1 MREEIFALDIG
12 TRKVM
17 GIVARQHDDYLE
29 IIDTEVIEHAQRS
42 MIDGQIHNIT
52 EVAKVVTRVKENLES
67 RLHKKL
73 RKVGVAVAGRNLRTF
88 KSKVTQEFEAEK
100 DITAAM
106 VKDLELKAIDAI
118 TTDPKQAIANFY
130 CAGYSPVYY
139 ELEGNRLSDLTSH
152 RGKSIACE
160 LIVTF
165 LPRVVLDSMF
175 SVLKKAELDPT
186 NVTLEPISALNAIIP
201 PEIRNLNIV
210 LVDIGAGTSDLAITK
225 DGFVFAYG
233 MVTDAGDEI
242 TESISQLLL
251 ADFSTAER
259 VKRLLN
265 DTSDIS
271 YEDIWEKKHTLDT
284 PNFIGQL
291 LPSIKKLAGAIA
303 KTALD
308 LNGGIIPQAV
318 IAVGGGSLTYDLMN
332 QLALS
337 FGMASDKVGMRLP
350 CAIKNIHNT
359 TNKLGGP
366 EAITP
371 LGIALM
377 TASASGLQF
386 IEIEV
391 NQKKFRLLDFNQ
403 RKDILGALTL
413 SEAFTQKKL
422 YPRPGLALTC
432 TVNGELKIV
441 KGTLGKP
448 ALIVRNGRTIS
459 SLSEKIEPG
468 DILEFSEAVD
478 GENGFCLLKDL
489 LKPLS
494 IPITYNLEAVEIMP
508 PVAMNEKEV
517 NIDTPLEDRAT
528 VRTTALT
535 IRHLLASRG
544 ISLEELFERQILV
557 NLNANPK
564 VLTQRNFTLL
574 LNGQTVGLT
583 ATLSAGD
590 TVTFSLTTPTS
601 YRISDIIDLPESCE
615 KMHITVSGKEI
626 EMPIEPVQIFMN
638 GQQVNAQEFLIDGA
652 DIKVYYLKER
662 SVMLSEIFRYIEFDP
677 RKAFG
682 KKMTILVNDL
692 PAGFTTPLAEGSRVS
707 ILFED
712 RKMEA

>member
-1 MREEIFALDIG
+1 MCEEIIALDIG

-17 GIVARQHDDYLE
+17 GIIARCHDDYLE

-42 MIDGQIHNIT
+42 MIDGQIHNIA
-52 EVAKVVTRVKENLES
+52 EVAKVVKKVKENLES

-73 RKVGVAVAGRNLRTF
+73 QKVGVAVAGRNLRTF
-88 KSKVTQEFEAEK
+88 KSKVTQEFESER
-100 DITAAM
+100 DITTAM
-106 VKDLELKAIDAI
+106 VKDLELQAIDTI
-118 TTDPKQAIANFY
+118 TADPKHAISNFY

-139 ELEGNRLSDLTSH
+139 ELEGSRLSDLTSH

-210 LVDIGAGTSDLAITK
+210 LVDIGAGTSDIAITK

-233 MVTDAGDEI
+233 MVTEAGDEI
-242 TESISQLLL
+242 TECISQLLL
-251 ADFSTAER
+251 VDFATAER

-265 DTSDIS
+265 ETSDIS
-271 YEDIWEKKHTLDT
+271 YEDIWGKKHTLDT
-284 PNFIGQL
+284 LNFIRQL
-291 LPSIKKLAGAIA
+291 SPAITKLAEAIA

-308 LNGGIIPQAV
+308 LNGGTSPQAV
-318 IAVGGGSLTYDLMN
+318 VAVGGGSLTYDLMN
-332 QLALS
+332 HLALS

-350 CAIKNIHNT
+350 GAIKNIRDT
-359 TNKLGGP
+359 TSKLSGP

-391 NQKKFRLLDFNQ
+391 NQNKFRLLDFQQ

-413 SEAFTQKKL
+413 SEAFHQKKL

-448 ALIVRNGRTIS
+448 ALIVRNGKAIS
-459 SLSEKIEPG
+459 SLSEKVEPG
-468 DILEFSEAVD
+468 DRLEFSEAVD

-489 LKPLS
+489 LKLKF
-494 IPITYNLEAVEIMP
+494 IPITYNQETLDVIP
-508 PVAMNEKEV
+508 PVAMNEKV
-517 NIDTPLEDRAT
+517 VSIDTPLEDRA
-528 VRTTALT
+528 VIRTPALT
-535 IRHLLASRG
+535 IEHLLASQG
-544 ISLEELFERQILV
+544 VVLEELFERQILV
-557 NLNANPK
+557 NLNANPR

-574 LNGQTVGLT
+574 LNGQAAGLT
-583 ATLSAGD
+583 APLGAGD
-590 TVTFSLTTPTS
+590 TVTFSRSTPTA
-601 YRISDIIDLPESCE
+601 YRISDIIDLPESRE
-615 KMHITVSGKEI
+615 KMRVTVSGKEI

-638 GQQVNAQEFLIDGA
+638 GQQVNSQEFLIDRA

-662 SVMLSEIFRYIEFDP
+662 SVMLSEIFRYIDFDP

-682 KKMTILVNDL
+682 KKMTILVNDM
-692 PAGFTTPLAEGSRVS
+692 PAGFTTPLAEGSRVN
-707 ILFED
+707 ILF
-712 RKMEA
+712 